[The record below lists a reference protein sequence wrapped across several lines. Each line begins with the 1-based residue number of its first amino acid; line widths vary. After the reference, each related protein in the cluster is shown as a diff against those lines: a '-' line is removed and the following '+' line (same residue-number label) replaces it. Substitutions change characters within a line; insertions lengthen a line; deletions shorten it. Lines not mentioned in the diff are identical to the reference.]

1 MAAVGAVT
9 GRRVGI
15 MRIGILGSGVV
26 GQSLARGLT
35 RHGHDVRIGTRKD
48 AVDDLS
54 IGSPSDV
61 VESADLV
68 FLSVLGTAAVD
79 VAVGV
84 SRQLRSK
91 VLVDTTNPLDFSSGG
106 PGLFVGHTD
115 SLGEQ
120 VQRAVPEAHVVKA
133 YNTAGNTL
141 FVDPDLPGGPPSMFI
156 GGNSDEAKAT
166 VSALLE
172 ETGWDVVDL
181 GGIEAS
187 RYLEPMCIAWVLH
200 GVRTGT
206 WDHAF
211 RLLRR

>member
-1 MAAVGAVT
+1 
-9 GRRVGI
+9 

-26 GQSLARGLT
+26 GQTLARGLA
-35 RHGHDVRIGTRKD
+35 RHGHEVRIGTRKD
-48 AVDDLS
+48 AVEDLPV
-54 IGSPSDV
+54 GSPASV

-68 FLSVLGTAAVD
+68 FLSVLGT
-79 VAVGV
+79 VAVEVATGV
-84 SRQLRSK
+84 SEQLHGK
-91 VLVDTTNPLDFSSGG
+91 VLIDTTNPLDFSSGR

-120 VQRAVPEAHVVKA
+120 VQRAVPEAQVVKA
-133 YNTAGNTL
+133 YNTVGNTL
-141 FVDPDLPGGPPSMFI
+141 MVDPDLPDGPPSMFI
-156 GGNSDEAKAT
+156 GGDSDEAKAAVT
-166 VSALLE
+166 ALLE
-172 ETGWDVVDL
+172 TTGWDVVDL

-200 GVRTGT
+200 GARTGT